1 MTAADVAAS
10 STRIRPAAPFPHA
23 RDLSTLQ
30 VLMELSKN
38 PVAAFGARAYRERY
52 IYSRTWVQDFLL
64 VNDPDGIR
72 QVLLDNAENYVKS
85 IQFQRLTRPAL
96 GNGLVNAEGAS
107 WRFQRRT
114 TAPMFQMRHITN
126 FAGTMAAAAE
136 EAIARWSALPDGTVV
151 DVADEMMRLTYDII
165 SRTMFS
171 RDVTMD
177 YAPMSEALALY
188 LETQGRVDV
197 LATIGVP
204 RWVPTPNRLRARG
217 PLRFFR
223 KELQA
228 MIARRRAQLAANP
241 DKAADDLLTLLLTTR
256 DPEGG
261 TLFGE
266 AEVFDNVM
274 TFVFAGHETTSNA
287 LAWTFYLLSLCPEW
301 DDRAAREAASV
312 LQGRMPGADD
322 IAGMTQTRM
331 VLEESMRLYPP
342 APLMSRDSV
351 GPDRFGDIGIEAN
364 TSVMISPWVL
374 HRHKTLWDEP
384 DYFDPE
390 RFAPGRREKIH
401 RFAYLPFGAG
411 PRICIGQGFAMQ
423 EAMIILSSILQKFRL
438 TLVPG
443 HPVEAQA
450 RLTLRPR
457 YGLKMVLS
465 RR

>member
-1 MTAADVAAS
+1 MAETAPSPV
-10 STRIRPAAPFPHA
+10 RVRPAAPIPHT

-30 VLMELSKN
+30 VLIELSKN

-52 IYSRTWVQDFLL
+52 IYSRTWVQDFLM
-64 VNDPDGIR
+64 VNDPDGIKR
-72 QVLLDNAENYVKS
+72 ILLDNAENYVKS

-114 TAPMFQMRHITN
+114 TAPMFQMRHVAS
-126 FAGTMAAAAE
+126 FAGTMAAATE
-136 EAIARWSALPDGTVV
+136 EMIVRWSALADGTVI

-177 YAPMSEALALY
+177 YAPMAEALAVY
-188 LETQGRVDV
+188 LETQGRIDV
-197 LATIGVP
+197 LSTIGVP
-204 RWVPTPNRLRARG
+204 SWVPTPNRLRARG

-223 KELQA
+223 RELQA
-228 MIARRRAQLAANP
+228 MIARRRAQLAENP
-241 DKAADDLLTLLLTTR
+241 ASAPDDLLTLLLTTR

-274 TFVFAGHETTSNA
+274 TFVFAGHETTANA
-287 LAWTFYLLSLCPEW
+287 LGWTFYLLSLSPEW
-301 DDRAAREAASV
+301 DGRVAREARTI
-312 LQGRMPGADD
+312 LNGRMPGTDD
-322 IAGMTQTRM
+322 LGAMTDTRM
-331 VLEESMRLYPP
+331 VLEEAMRLYPP
-342 APLMSRDSV
+342 APIVSRDSV
-351 GPDRFGDIGIEAN
+351 RPDRFGDIRIEAN
-364 TSVMISPWVL
+364 TSVLISPWVL

-390 RFAPGRREKIH
+390 RFGPGRREKIP

-423 EAMIILSSILQKFRL
+423 EATIILSAVAQRFRL
-438 TLVPG
+438 ALVPG

-457 YGLKMVLS
+457 NGLKMTMT